1 MKRRILA
8 GLTLLL
14 LLLAAAV
21 CASAAEAKTITY
33 YVEGEQ
39 RYYPGYSTYTP
50 GKDAFFNLPIIEKTG
65 YHFDGWYREEDLSG
79 DGIMRFQQKEETD
92 DLQFYATFVKCS
104 GVHTIT
110 FCDEN
115 GDPMKDKDGNVLP
128 EYTYCQEERPV
139 LPDVNDLP
147 KQEGKG
153 FVNWFDSQTGG
164 NRVTDSYLRKC
175 TSDLQIYA
183 RYAALKTI
191 SFVYGDKILSS
202 AKYTPGRDRELN
214 LPTPIYS
221 YKYFL
226 AWHLEQDLSD
236 EGFVTL
242 NPSEYEEDL
251 TLYLEADENTYLV
264 FYKYYNKDTKEFEFV
279 KNDKNYYVINMFNAS
294 HPNVQLHVME
304 NTETEGFS
312 GWYLN
317 EKYTG
322 EFYYSQY
329 QYKDGDELKTVKY
342 NKENRKARILYAHY
356 MPIRTV
362 TYMDGD
368 TVLDITGEQYTKYWY
383 RQGATRPLPAMEAKD
398 NTFFVGWHRNADFS
412 DRAQKVSFSCEQ
424 DEDLTFYAEFRTL
437 PSTWTLN
444 LGSSAKGNK
453 ARLTIPKQTGTV
465 TWASSDRTVVTVSGN
480 ASSVLITAKKAGTA
494 TVTLK
499 VGGTAVA
506 RCEVTVR
513 ALDGIVQT
521 PKSLTQI
528 KASAF
533 ENSAAEA
540 VVLGDAV
547 LKIGSRAFA
556 GCVSLVYI
564 YIPDTVKSIAD
575 DAFDGINP
583 IIYCSAGSA
592 AAAYADNN
600 GFNWADIR

>member
-1 MKRRILA
+1 MKRRTLA

-21 CASAAEAKTITY
+21 CASAAETKTITY

-50 GKDAFFNLPIIEKTG
+50 GSKAYFHLPKASVSG
-65 YHFDGWYREEDLSG
+65 YHFISWHKEEDLSDDEING
-79 DGIMRFQQKEETD
+79 FWQTAESD
-92 DLQFYATFVKCS
+92 DLIFYAELEKCS
-104 GVHTIT
+104 GVYTLT
-110 FCDEN
+110 LCDEN

-128 EYTYCQEERPV
+128 EYTFCREE
-139 LPDVNDLP
+139 LPDLP
-147 KQEGKG
+147 DYKALPTQENKG
-153 FVNWFDSQTGG
+153 FVDWFDAPTDG
-164 NRVTDSYLRKC
+164 NRITKSYLRQC

-183 RYAALKTI
+183 RYVTLEKIYYIYNGKT
-191 SFVYGDKILSS
+191 YDLNQT
-202 AKYTPGRDRELN
+202 YTPGRNLLVPLN
-214 LPTPIYS
+214 RVSTS
-221 YKYFL
+221 STFL
-226 AWHLEQDLSD
+226 AAWHLEEDLSD
-236 EGFVTL
+236 EGFL
-242 NPSEYEEDL
+242 NLNQSEHEGP
-251 TLYLEADENTYLV
+251 LYLYPEFEKAYLV
-264 FYKYYNKDTKEFEFV
+264 YYYYYDADANQFKLLRDDDGDYITDKY
-279 KNDKNYYVINMFNAS
+279 NANN
-294 HPNVQLHVME
+294 PKVQLHGME

-317 EKYTG
+317 QSYTG
-322 EFYYSQY
+322 EAYFSLY
-329 QYKDGDELKTVKY
+329 QYKPGDELKDIK
-342 NKENRKARILYAHY
+342 LYALY
-356 MPIRTV
+356 KPIRTV

-398 NTFFVGWHRNADFS
+398 NTFFVGWHRKADFS

-480 ASSVLITAKKAGTA
+480 ASSVLMTAKKAGTA

-521 PKSLTQI
+521 PESLSQI

-556 GCVSLVYI
+556 GCASLVYI

-600 GFNWADIR
+600 GFNWADIK